1 MFQFSIDQ
9 GNKEVKG
16 RQEEMSL
23 YAKHIAVNKYLCLTA
38 LWLHTRSCSSTRGLS
53 EVKKVNMRIIQQ
65 PWLYWLASNPLGCLI
80 LDCLG
85 GNNESRYVL
94 GC

>member
-16 RQEEMSL
+16 GQEKPSL
-23 YAKHIAVNKYLCLTA
+23 YTKRIAVHKCLCLSA
-38 LWLHTRSCSSTRGLS
+38 LRLHTRSCSRTRGLS
-53 EVKKVNMRIIQQ
+53 EVKKANMRIIQQ
-65 PWLYWLASNPLGCLI
+65 PWLYQLASNPLGCLI

-85 GNNESRYVL
+85 GNNESRYDL

>member
-16 RQEEMSL
+16 RRERMSL
-23 YAKHIAVNKYLCLTA
+23 YAKHIAVCKCLRLTA
-38 LWLHTRSCSSTRGLS
+38 LWLHTRSCSRTEGLS
-53 EVKKVNMRIIQQ
+53 EVKKVSIRIPQQ
-65 PWLYWLASNPLGCLI
+65 PWTCWLASNPLGCLI

-85 GNNESRYVL
+85 GNNESLNDL